1 MHANKKWGNVLT
13 RKSRGARRAN
23 CPNALRQWV
32 IETLTIVVILKTIPW
47 LPSQAW
53 LRQLKKQVKT
63 RQKGL
68 LGQYWW
74 TNIGKSYDA
83 QRNHEWQHDPL
94 ITVRT
99 TVMNGSNNWTK
110 HTNIRLKAN
119 CGKMMNIHRWEQWRS
134 KESWMSTRSTDY
146 WARHGSNNWTKHTKI
161 NYRSQLWQ
169 KNELK

>member
-1 MHANKKWGNVLT
+1 MQKKWGNVLT

-32 IETLTIVVILKTIPW
+32 IETRTIVIILKTIPW
-47 LPSQAW
+47 LPSQGW

-74 TNIGKSYDA
+74 TYIGKSYDA

-110 HTNIRLKAN
+110 HTNIKLKAN
-119 CGKMMNIHRWEQWRS
+119 CGKWNHEWQHDLLTTEPGMAVTIERNIPKSIIEANCGNKMN
-134 KESWMSTRSTDY
+134 
-146 WARHGSNNWTKHTKI
+146 
-161 NYRSQLWQ
+161 
-169 KNELK
+169 